1 MKKLLYPFIFI
12 SLLLVS
18 IMILRFLQTKPSQ
31 SEIKEQSIPVNTIEA
46 DVASFSPEFGFYG
59 NIIGKNEIDI
69 ISTVSGQVKVASEKL
84 FNGIK
89 VKEGE
94 ILFEIDPS
102 DYREKVIE
110 KEATLNDL
118 KSEMNKTLFMIKE
131 AETQYQISNKNYS
144 RKKKLLGNTVSKKA
158 LEDAELNLS
167 LAKTNLSKEKFR
179 AESLRAKINKAK
191 SKLNVSKKDL
201 SNTRYR
207 APFNGRI
214 FDNKIDKGIEITR
227 GDKLAKLV
235 NTDKL
240 EVKFFVGE
248 SSFTK
253 LGSIDNIIGKKI
265 RILWN
270 KSDYKKKYLGII
282 TKIDG
287 VISKELAGL
296 HMYAEL
302 EELDN
307 ADPIRPGVF
316 VEILVEGPLIQKT
329 FLIPENAV
337 YEEKYIYIIKNNKP
351 LRISIELKGN
361 IKNKKIAY
369 GNITNNDTII
379 IDKLPNIEEIKN
391 VYSIKN

>member
-12 SLLLVS
+12 SLLLLS

-69 ISTVSGQVKVASEKL
+69 ISTLSGQVKVASEKL

-94 ILFEIDPS
+94 ILFEIDPL

-131 AETQYQISNKNYS
+131 AETQYKISNKNYS

-167 LAKTNLSKEKFR
+167 LAKSNLSKEKFR

-316 VEILVEGPLIQKT
+316 VEILVEGPLIQGT